1 MESKLVP
8 AGFMSAHVRNCRY
21 PNAGRRAKGLEHKGR
36 AGAHHHGDA
45 AQGMYEKPP
54 VAEQASFPPKTCI
67 AYKKLA
73 LALIAQRS
81 GSARA
86 ASSGPT
92 ALPKPRQADKQ
103 RGSAKLHR
111 L

>member
-1 MESKLVP
+1 M
-8 AGFMSAHVRNCRY
+8 C
-21 PNAGRRAKGLEHKGR
+21 
-36 AGAHHHGDA
+36 
-45 AQGMYEKPP
+45 EKPP

-92 ALPKPRQADKQ
+92 ALPKPRQVDKQ
-103 RGSAKLHR
+103 RCSDAQNCIAYKETAWARRDCDASPALSSFPR
-111 L
+111 YQR